1 MRMRP
6 LPKMRKKKPLL
17 HHQGDLFMTSF
28 SIEENLKK
36 RGSHCDQIFGEKLVV
51 IRLLQNRLVGL
62 PLHLL

>member
-28 SIEENLKK
+28 STEEN
-36 RGSHCDQIFGEKLVV
+36 HEKGALTV
-51 IRLLQNRLVGL
+51 IKYLGKNL
-62 PLHLL
+62 